1 MGRRAQWGSMKER
14 LRLLS
19 IGSLLLALGC
29 GGDDDP
35 VRPQGGTPK
44 PSAYVINQR
53 SGDMSVID
61 LATRTVTATVP
72 IASILTD
79 IAITPDGAIAYVTL
93 PGVDQVFEI
102 ELATN
107 TVTASVPVQN
117 GPVDVAITPSGAFAY
132 VFAQRACRSPVE
144 LITASR
150 PLERQGPRPVQPC

>member
-1 MGRRAQWGSMKER
+1 MAEVVGEGHLDLEGLGQVGVDQDVGARILARNVGLRAVHPDPLVR
-14 LRLLS
+14 V
-19 IGSLLLALGC
+19 
-29 GGDDDP
+29 GG
-35 VRPQGGTPK
+35 
-44 PSAYVINQR
+44 
-53 SGDMSVID
+53 
-61 LATRTVTATVP
+61 VP

-79 IAITPDGAIAYVTL
+79 IAITPDGAIAYVTS

-117 GPVDVAITPSGAFAY
+117 GPVDVAITPGGAFAY

-144 LITASR
+144 LITASL